1 MTHTSAIIMESVNA
15 RRRVLYNLLILIK
28 TAVEISSLALMDFC
42 CAFWVWCGL
51 VLEVFFFFL
60 TGSFFRCVNATGS

>member
-1 MTHTSAIIMESVNA
+1 MSSALLWRKVAVTHTSAVVIETVNA

-28 TAVEISSLALMDFC
+28 MAVEISSLALTDFC

-51 VLEVFFFFL
+51 VLEGFVCFF
-60 TGSFFRCVNATGS
+60 SW